1 MSSEHKFI
9 DHTADIAFDVTA
21 DSIEE
26 LFLESARAWRIS
38 VVGDIAGK
46 SPSTVSIKLEA
57 SSLEELLVT
66 FLNEINFLLLTKNW
80 LSVIYDNLKIDKEKF
95 NLRVIISG
103 FYLDKSVEIKEEIK
117 SVTYHQMDIVKKD
130 NKFSTRVVFDI

>member
-9 DHTADIAFDVTA
+9 EHTADIAFDVTA

-117 SVTYHQMDIVKKD
+117 SVTYHQMNIVKKD

>member
-9 DHTADIAFDVTA
+9 EHTADIAFDVTA

-95 NLRVIISG
+95 NLCVIISG

>member
-9 DHTADIAFDVTA
+9 EHTADIAFDVTA

-38 VVGDIAGK
+38 VVSDIAGK

>member
-9 DHTADIAFDVTA
+9 EHTADIAFDVTA

-66 FLNEINFLLLTKNW
+66 FLNEINFLLLTENW

>member
-9 DHTADIAFDVTA
+9 EHTADIAFDVTA

-38 VVGDIAGK
+38 VVGDAAGK